1 MRKKYSLLGL
11 IKEATE
17 PDKKHSGKGK
27 GLAVMV
33 DGSKASDNSGALKAK
48 TDGGGDVMLKAALK
62 TLGSAYSGEYYVW
75 TKAGDQPTI
84 KPLGKYYK
92 KGSGDPYT
100 YDSLGETE
108 SGKRKYRVI
117 SGPINGGTYKS
128 GRLKG
133 KKIGT
138 RPIGAIFTMGKEL
151 DPVPAPEP
159 TGDQSECK
167 KIAQLYSEQSSKLKD
182 FMRKEE
188 SITGAGAGP
197 NANQSGSR
205 AFIEDLLKAFK
216 TIVTAE
222 ERANEE
228 ETYNVGTTG
237 DAIDNMQNMKKNV
250 EAVEDGSGLSG
261 PAASVQR
268 YNVFNMA
275 DETLIND
282 LTDIFN
288 VIFLTLEDI
297 GIEYARSDN
306 ACNDQIKQLGVSLRS
321 LGGSGD
327 GPMNESLS
335 RGSLYRRKYWGR
347 Y

>member
-75 TKAGDQPTI
+75 TKAGDQPTV

-117 SGPINGGTYKS
+117 SGPVNGGTYKS
-128 GRLKG
+128 GKFKG

-151 DPVPAPEP
+151 DPVPDPVP
-159 TGDQSECK
+159 TPVVESETIDLRIIDRLE
-167 KIAQLYSEQSSKLKD
+167 KILAFTEAFDAEINPRSGTLS
-182 FMRKEE
+182 
-188 SITGAGAGP
+188 
-197 NANQSGSR
+197 ANIASAFKYMNKFNDGSR
-205 AFIEDLLKAFK
+205 GSDEIEDLLNKAKAFK
-216 TIVTAE
+216 AMENANVDPAEFKGFLESISLSNKRMKQYEYTAKQAMSPLPSLKGSDLPSKAQIAIGSMKGLHKVYGQYYSKQDAKVT
-222 ERANEE
+222 
-228 ETYNVGTTG
+228 V
-237 DAIDNMQNMKKNV
+237 D
-250 EAVEDGSGLSG
+250 
-261 PAASVQR
+261 
-268 YNVFNMA
+268 
-275 DETLIND
+275 
-282 LTDIFN
+282 
-288 VIFLTLEDI
+288 
-297 GIEYARSDN
+297 
-306 ACNDQIKQLGVSLRS
+306 
-321 LGGSGD
+321 GGSG
-327 GPMNESLS
+327 GSQLQSESLS
-335 RGSLYRRKYWGR
+335 RGSLYRRRYWGR